1 MFNSPILDLN
11 LRFGILIWKLK
22 CKFRLKRVGLSSFET
37 HFEHVKI
44 EDPNANRDEMAHFS
58 ELRQIAM
65 LKRKLR

>member
-22 CKFRLKRVGLSSFET
+22 CKFRLKRVGLSFET